1 MSLPQ
6 FSISRPAPSS
16 VLLQADNPNVTKANP
31 NNMANFWLIVKFLKK
46 IKLILTSG
54 LKRRARLSQNL
65 FLGTLPYL
73 LVRVLQIFVENI
85 GQVFTNEK
93 MSQRP
98 FVLDPLF
105 RPLQVL
111 RGVGPKYLK
120 LYQRLIGGEKLLD
133 LIFHRPVS
141 VVKREKV
148 DSIAQARKDQ
158 TVIIDLI
165 IDHHTPPDRKSKPYR
180 IRARDVS
187 GFMDLV
193 FFNIHGNWI
202 EQQYQIGRALRICGK
217 IEEFNGQKQIIHPEI
232 LESDSEES
240 NEIIY
245 PLTGGVTLKPLRK
258 AILQALDQTPELP
271 EWLDLVH
278 QKRQG
283 WPSWRESIIALHHP
297 QNDRDC
303 DTLAAQASPAL
314 SRLAYDELLANQLT
328 LQLVRLKQ
336 KKLRGR
342 SLKGDG
348 ALRAQL
354 LPHLPW
360 SLTGAQT
367 RAIAEIDADMASPL
381 RMLRLL
387 QGDVGSGKT
396 IVALLAML
404 NAVESGAQA
413 ALMVPTEI
421 LARQHARTI
430 EEFLKPLNVRCVTIT
445 GRDKGKARAELLAAI
460 QDGRA
465 QIVIGTH
472 SLFQDQ
478 IEFAQL
484 GLCVI
489 DEQHRFGVH
498 QRLSL
503 SNKGTQCDVLVMTAT
518 PIPRTLELTAY
529 GDMDVSRLNE
539 KPPGRQKIDTRLIPR
554 EKLDDMMMRL
564 KSRIARDER
573 VYWVCPLVEESE
585 VLDLAAATQRY
596 EVLREVFG
604 DQVGLIHGRMKPA
617 EKDKVMGDFADGTL
631 KILVATTVI
640 EVGVHVPQANI
651 MVVEHAER
659 FGLAQLHQLRGRVG
673 RGAAQSFCFLVYV
686 PPLNDTA
693 KERLKIMRESD
704 DGFIIAEK
712 DLELRGAGDVLG
724 IKQSGMEHF
733 KFADLMAHRDL
744 LLSARQDA
752 SLILNKDPELQTPR
766 GQALRVLLYLYQRD
780 QAISYLRSG

>member
-1 MSLPQ
+1 
-6 FSISRPAPSS
+6 
-16 VLLQADNPNVTKANP
+16 
-31 NNMANFWLIVKFLKK
+31 
-46 IKLILTSG
+46 
-54 LKRRARLSQNL
+54 
-65 FLGTLPYL
+65 
-73 LVRVLQIFVENI
+73 
-85 GQVFTNEK
+85 

-180 IRARDVS
+180 IRVRDVS
-187 GFMDLV
+187 GFMDLL
-193 FFNIHGNWI
+193 FFNIHSNWI
-202 EQQYQIGRALRICGK
+202 EQQYQIGRVLRICGK

-232 LESDSEES
+232 LESDNEELS
-240 NEIIY
+240 EIIY

-258 AILQALDQTPELP
+258 AILQALDQAPELP

-297 QNDRDC
+297 QSDC
-303 DTLAAQASPAL
+303 DCETFAAQASPAL

-348 ALRAQL
+348 ALRAL
-354 LPHLPW
+354 LVPHLPW
-360 SLTGAQT
+360 SLTGAQN

-445 GRDKGKARAELLAAI
+445 GRDKGKARAGLLAGI

-564 KSRIARDER
+564 KSRIAQDER

-585 VLDLAAATQRY
+585 VLDLAAATQRFD
-596 EVLREVFG
+596 VLREVFG

-617 EKDKVMGDFADGTL
+617 EKDKVMSDFADGTL

-673 RGAAQSFCFLVYV
+673 R
-686 PPLNDTA
+686 
-693 KERLKIMRESD
+693 
-704 DGFIIAEK
+704 
-712 DLELRGAGDVLG
+712 
-724 IKQSGMEHF
+724 
-733 KFADLMAHRDL
+733 
-744 LLSARQDA
+744 
-752 SLILNKDPELQTPR
+752 
-766 GQALRVLLYLYQRD
+766 
-780 QAISYLRSG
+780 